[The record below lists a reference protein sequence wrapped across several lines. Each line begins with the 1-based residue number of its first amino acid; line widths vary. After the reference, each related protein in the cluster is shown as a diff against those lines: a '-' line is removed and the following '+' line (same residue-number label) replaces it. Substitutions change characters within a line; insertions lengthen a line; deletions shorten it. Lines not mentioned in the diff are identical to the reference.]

1 MGSQLGYE
9 VDLVKSL
16 ARMASALAGLV
27 LVAAV
32 SGCGSGKPAAITV
45 TVNTTPPATI
55 AAVPSFA
62 SVVARVR
69 SGIVRIETD
78 DCTGGA
84 IGTGFLLS
92 PRLVATVD
100 HVVDGAT
107 LIRLKS
113 AGRLAARGT
122 VIGAD
127 PARDLALIRAS
138 APIRGY
144 HFRLATGAPQL
155 GEDVSALGFPLG
167 LPLTVTRGSVSGN
180 GRTIPIDGLRRR
192 DLVQTDAAVNPGNS
206 GGPLIADDGTVVGL
220 IDLGTTQANGLAFA
234 VSSEVAE
241 PLLRAWQTAPQ
252 PIAAASCSST
262 QTQTPLA
269 APPTSTPS
277 SGDAAA
283 ARNAVYTY
291 WSYLQLGEYRAA
303 FGVLSP
309 SEQQSLGGIGKWLAY
324 YANDPVVSVNVTLSP
339 ASVSGNSASV
349 EIASLQTVGASTGC
363 KTWTGSYRLV
373 RSGSGWLIDY
383 ARLSPTSC

>member
-1 MGSQLGYE
+1 
-9 VDLVKSL
+9 
-16 ARMASALAGLV
+16 
-27 LVAAV
+27 
-32 SGCGSGKPAAITV
+32 
-45 TVNTTPPATI
+45 
-55 AAVPSFA
+55 
-62 SVVARVR
+62 VVARVR

-107 LIRLKS
+107 LIRLKL
-113 AGRLAARGT
+113 AGKLAAHGT

-127 PARDLALIRAS
+127 PARDLALIRAD
-138 APIRGY
+138 APIKGY
-144 HFRLATGAPQL
+144 RFRLAARAPQL

-234 VSSEVAE
+234 VSSQVAE

-252 PIAAASCSST
+252 PVAAASCPT
-262 QTQTPLA
+262 QTQTQLA
-269 APPTSTPS
+269 APPASTPS

-283 ARNAVYTY
+283 AQSAVYTY
-291 WSYLQLGEYRAA
+291 WSYLQLGDYRAA
-303 FGVLSP
+303 FSVLSP
-309 SEQQSLGGIGKWLAY
+309 TEQQSLGGIGKWLTY

-349 EIASLQTVGASTGC
+349 NIASLQTVGASTGC
-363 KTWTGSYRLV
+363 KNWTGSYRLI
-373 RSGSGWLIDY
+373 RSGTGWLIDY

>member
-1 MGSQLGYE
+1 MT
-9 VDLVKSL
+9 LVGL
-16 ARMASALAGLV
+16 A
-27 LVAAV
+27 LVAAA
-32 SGCGSGKPAAITV
+32 SGCGSSKPAAITV
-45 TVNTTPPATI
+45 TTTTMIRTTPATTT
-55 AAVPSFA
+55 VPSFA
-62 SVVARVR
+62 GVVARVR

-78 DCTGGA
+78 DCSGGA

-107 LIRLKS
+107 LIKLKS
-113 AGRLAARGT
+113 GGKLAARGT

-127 PARDLALIRAS
+127 PARDLALIRAD

-144 HFRLATGAPQL
+144 HFRLATRAPQL
-155 GEDVSALGFPLG
+155 GEDVSALGYPLG
-167 LPLTVTRGSVSGN
+167 LPLTVTRGSVSGS

-192 DLVQTDAAVNPGNS
+192 SLVQTDAAVNPGNS

-234 VSSEVAE
+234 VSSQVAE

-252 PIAAASCSST
+252 PTAAASCSST
-262 QTQTPLA
+262 QTQTQIA

-277 SGDAAA
+277 SGDGAA

-324 YANDPVVSVNVTLSP
+324 YANDPVVSVDVTLSP
-339 ASVSGNSASV
+339 ASVSGNSARV
-349 EIASLQTVGASTGC
+349 DIASLQTVGASTGC
-363 KTWTGSYRLV
+363 KNWAGSYRLV